1 MQRKEGSNMFKG
13 TPEIIEE
20 RREEII
26 SACERLYQ
34 KMNFKDLTLKEIG
47 NETSFSR
54 PTIYN
59 YFQTKEEIYLAMV
72 EREFERWNADL
83 EDILNN
89 DRTYTKEQLAEVI
102 ACSLEKREQ
111 MLKMLCNNNHELEAN
126 SNEELMNSFRKGC
139 RKTVRLFEAIVQKN
153 FPEMSHEEIM
163 GIIYVF
169 FPFMVGIYP
178 YIMITDK
185 HRKAA
190 EEAGADICKETI
202 HEFTY
207 NCLIRLL
214 NN

>member
-1 MQRKEGSNMFKG
+1 MFKG

-59 YFQTKEEIYLAMV
+59 YFQTKEEIYLAMI

-83 EDILNN
+83 EGISNSGQ
-89 DRTYTKEQLAEVI
+89 TYSKEQLAELI
-102 ACSLEKREQ
+102 AGTLEKRGQ
-111 MLKMLCNNNHELEAN
+111 MLKLICTNSHEMEAN
-126 SNEELMNSFRKGC
+126 SDEELLGSFRKGL
-139 RKTVRLFEAIVQKN
+139 RKTVQIFEEIIRKSC
-153 FPEMSHEEIM
+153 PEMSHEEIM
-163 GIIYVF
+163 GIVYVF
-169 FPFMVGIYP
+169 FPFIVGISP
-178 YIMITDK
+178 YMMITDK
-185 HRKAA
+185 QKKAM
-190 EEAGADICKETI
+190 KEDELDLFKYTI
-202 HEFTY
+202 HELTY

-214 NN
+214 K

>member
-1 MQRKEGSNMFKG
+1 MFKG

-34 KMNFKDLTLKEIG
+34 RMNFKDLTLKEIG

-72 EREFERWNADL
+72 ERELERWNADL
-83 EDILNN
+83 ETILNS
-89 DRTYTKEQLAEVI
+89 DETCSKEQLAEAI
-102 ACSLEKREQ
+102 AGSLEEREQ
-111 MLKMLCNNNHELEAN
+111 MLKLFCTNNHEIEAN
-126 SNEELMNSFRKGC
+126 SNEALMASYRKVCG
-139 RKTVRLFEAIVQKN
+139 KTVKLFEAIIKKSY
-153 FPEMSHEEIM
+153 PEMTHEEIM
-163 GIIYVF
+163 GIVYVF

-185 HRKAA
+185 QRKAM
-190 EEAGADICKETI
+190 EGSEADICKHTI
-202 HEFTY
+202 HELTY

-214 NN
+214 K

>member
-1 MQRKEGSNMFKG
+1 MFKG

-34 KMNFKDLTLKEIG
+34 RMNFKDLTLKEIG

-72 EREFERWNADL
+72 ERELERWNADL
-83 EDILNN
+83 ETILNS
-89 DRTYTKEQLAEVI
+89 DETCSKEQLAEAI
-102 ACSLEKREQ
+102 AGSLEEREQ
-111 MLKMLCNNNHELEAN
+111 MLKLFCTNNHEIEAN
-126 SNEELMNSFRKGC
+126 SDEALMRSFRKVC
-139 RKTVRLFEAIVQKN
+139 SKSVRLFEEIIRKSY
-153 FPEMSHEEIM
+153 PEMTHEEIM
-163 GIIYVF
+163 GIVYVF

-185 HRKAA
+185 QRKAM
-190 EEAGADICKETI
+190 EGSEADLCKHTI
-202 HEFTY
+202 HEITY